1 VEKGKVFEL
10 LGMQVIVIPKSLQFD
25 AEVVYL
31 LREGITV
38 RVIPATEEGDK
49 VVEQARHKFFTD
61 PERAARR
68 KVAKQPHA
76 TKSVGRKK
84 KPNDPSQR

>member
-1 VEKGKVFEL
+1 VEKVKVHEL
-10 LGMQVIVIPKSLQFD
+10 LGMQVILLPRTMQLDVD
-25 AEVVYL
+25 VVYL
-31 LREGITV
+31 LRDGITL

-68 KVAKQPHA
+68 KVAKGPHA

-84 KPNDPSQR
+84 KPNDPSRR